1 MTDVF
6 GNIEKLERDL
16 WEAAD
21 NLRANSRLTSSDYF
35 MRVPG
40 VIFLRPA
47 AMQSAFLYT
56 ARRLSQQTKGRHDDI
71 HFRSQSKVLELVAGR
86 NYSLPAATVPHLREG
101 NDSMKRIVGL
111 LLQFAFFF
119 GSVLPVMAHHSF
131 AAEFDD
137 KKPVKLEGAVV
148 RFEFMNPHS
157 WIFLD
162 VMGPDGKVVQWAVE
176 TGSTNAL
183 FRRGWLK
190 DSLRAGDHITVDA
203 FRAKDGSNTAN
214 ASTVKLPDG
223 RQLSGASSRD
233 GQ

>member
-1 MTDVF
+1 MIRH
-6 GNIEKLERDL
+6 GNE
-16 WEAAD
+16 
-21 NLRANSRLTSSDYF
+21 LRADDVN
-35 MRVPG
+35 RVVCTG
-40 VIFLRPA
+40 
-47 AMQSAFLYT
+47 
-56 ARRLSQQTKGRHDDI
+56 DI
-71 HFRSQSKVLELVAGR
+71 HFRSQSKVLELVTMR
-86 NYSLPAATVPHLREG
+86 NYSVTAANAPRPIEG
-101 NDSMKRIVGL
+101 SVSMKRVVGL
-111 LLQFAFFF
+111 LLPVLCLF
-119 GSVLPVMAHHSF
+119 GLVLPVSAHHSF

-162 VMGPDGKVVQWAVE
+162 VMGPDGKAVRWAVE